1 MASRFQRGQ
10 APQMF
15 LPPAPIAPSTGGMFS
30 GPLQRPKRDFDWA
43 SLLQGVGVGLLTGK
57 NVGEGLGQGLL
68 YARQF
73 GDQKRQDERYD
84 SREAREEERYQAGVA
99 KEAKAEQTAAERLA
113 AFNQTI
119 DSMNLPDDQKAFFRT
134 MGPGSAGYGDLFPAA
149 PKPTGDQQEYEQA
162 VQQGFKG
169 TLLDYQ
175 TALRRAGAGSN
186 STTIYNKDYG
196 SIPPGHRLVEGPDGV
211 RLEALPV
218 EALPGSPAAA
228 EAADK
233 FNKEM
238 AAKEQKQAV
247 GDIVLDDIGRSLD
260 LSRNAEGMPSTGFF
274 GAILQGAPGT
284 NAHNLQQTLQSIK
297 ANVSFDRLQAM
308 RLASPTGGALGSV
321 TENEGKKLESVYGAL
336 EQSQSQPQFEY
347 NLKRLANEYMDVVH
361 GPGNGPPRY
370 DLTKKGGIGEG
381 GAPDSDIVDELPPG
395 NWQ

>member
-1 MASRFQRGQ
+1 MFVPPMAS
-10 APQMF
+10 
-15 LPPAPIAPSTGGMFS
+15 APSTGGMFT
-30 GPLQRPKRDFDWA
+30 GPLAAKKKPDFDWS
-43 SLLQGVGVGLLTGK
+43 SLLQGLGVGLLTGN
-57 NVGEGLGQGLL
+57 NVGEGIGSGLL

-73 GDQKRQDERYD
+73 GDQRRQDERYD
-84 SREAREEERYQAGVA
+84 SREAREEEKYQFDIAERQR
-99 KEAKAEQTAAERLA
+99 KEQQVAEQAAA
-113 AFNQTI
+113 I
-119 DSMNLPDDQKAFFRT
+119 DALNLPADQKTLLKTGLAN
-134 MGPGSAGYGDLFPAA
+134 YGDLFPAA
-149 PKPTGDQQEYEQA
+149 PKLTGDQQEYEQA

-175 TALRRAGAGSN
+175 TALKRAGAGSS

-238 AAKEQKQAV
+238 AAKEQKQTV

-260 LSRNAEGMPSTGFF
+260 LSRNAEGMPSTGFW
-274 GAILQGAPGT
+274 GAVLQGAPGT

-297 ANVSFDRLQAM
+297 ANVSFDKLQAM
-308 RLASPTGGALGSV
+308 RQASPTGGALGSV
-321 TENEGKKLESVYGAL
+321 TEGEGKKLESVYGAL

-361 GPGNGPPRY
+361 GVGNGPPRY
-370 DLTKKGGIGEG
+370 DLSKKGGIGEG
-381 GAPDSDIVDELPPG
+381 GAPDGEVVDELPAG